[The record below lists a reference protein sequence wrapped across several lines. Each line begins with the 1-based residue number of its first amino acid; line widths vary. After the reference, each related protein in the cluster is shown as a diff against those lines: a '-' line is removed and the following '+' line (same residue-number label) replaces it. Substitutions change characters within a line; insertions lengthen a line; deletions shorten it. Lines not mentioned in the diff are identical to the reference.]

1 MSNRDRDLERRPS
14 DVPITQRT
22 SLRRSFSDGYID
34 RLLTTS
40 ASIEPGVPV
49 ELGVSTL
56 LDVAVEALPGVSVG
70 VCMVTPQG
78 QVTLK
83 RAVARRSEVMEPDPS
98 RLFPE
103 HTNERIISI
112 EFDRASTLHLGS
124 DDETGLEEEANSL
137 FADRLSLAVGS
148 VMRHARAY
156 EAANSASAELRGLE
170 ARIIQSE
177 KLASLGQI
185 SAGIVHEI
193 NNPLTSIIAYTE
205 MLKKSSER
213 RGADAVEL
221 DRLERVNEAA
231 QRILRF
237 ARDLIEYARP
247 SAGVPA
253 TVDVHEVLAR
263 SLGFCEHVLARANV
277 VVTRNFEATT
287 CVRGISGQLA
297 QVFVNLFTNACDA
310 MEGGG
315 ALWVS
320 TTDDGETVTIRIE
333 DDGSGIPEEHLDHIF
348 EPFFTTKQGGGG
360 TGLGL
365 SIVHDIVVGHGGT
378 IDVERRSPRGTTFRI
393 VLPASAAES
402 EG

>member
-1 MSNRDRDLERRPS
+1 MANRDRDPDRRPS

-22 SLRRSFSDGYID
+22 SLRRSFSDGYVD
-34 RLLTTS
+34 RLLSTC

-70 VCMVTPQG
+70 VCMVTPGG

-83 RAVARRSEVMEPDPS
+83 RAMARRSEVLEPDPA

-103 HTNERIISI
+103 HLNERIISI

-124 DDETGLEEEANSL
+124 DDETGLEEEASSL

-156 EAANSASAELRGLE
+156 EAAGNASAELRGLE

-177 KLASLGQI
+177 KLANLGQI

-205 MLKKSSER
+205 MLRNSSER
-213 RGADAVEL
+213 RGADGVEL
-221 DRLERVNEAA
+221 DRLDRVNEAA

-247 SAGVPA
+247 STGVPA
-253 TVDVHEVLAR
+253 TVDIHEVLGR
-263 SLGFCEHVLARANV
+263 SLGFCEHVLARSNV
-277 VVTRNFEATT
+277 VVTRNFGATASA
-287 CVRGISGQLA
+287 RGISGQLA

-310 MEGGG
+310 MAGGG
-315 ALWVS
+315 TLCVTTIDDADAL
-320 TTDDGETVTIRIE
+320 TILVE
-333 DDGSGIPEEHLDHIF
+333 DDGSGISEEHLDHIF
-348 EPFFTTKQGGGG
+348 EPFFTTKHGGGG

-378 IDVERRSPRGTTFRI
+378 IGVERRSPEGTTFRI
-393 VLPASAAES
+393 VLPKA
-402 EG
+402 